1 MMSPA
6 ALNFGQTPQGR
17 AVMKTHFTVALS
29 MLAGFGLGAAAIGG
43 LSAQTK
49 APAGYWI
56 TETIEM
62 TDAAAFNKA
71 IAGAPAV
78 MAKYNGHYLTRGGKV
93 VTERGDPP
101 KRITIAAFDSLA
113 QAQQYR
119 KDQASVAISNEAN
132 KYQKSR
138 SYFVEGNA
146 N

>member
-1 MMSPA
+1 
-6 ALNFGQTPQGR
+6 
-17 AVMKTHFTVALS
+17 MKTHFTVALS

-71 IAGAPAV
+71 IADVPAV
-78 MAKYNGHYLTRGGKV
+78 LAKYNGHYLARGGKIV
-93 VTERGDPP
+93 AERGDPP
-101 KRITIAAFDSLA
+101 KRLSILAFDSLD
-113 QAQQYR
+113 QAQKYR
-119 KDQASVAISNEAN
+119 KDPASVAISTEAN

>member
-1 MMSPA
+1 
-6 ALNFGQTPQGR
+6 
-17 AVMKTHFTVALS
+17 

-62 TDAAAFNKA
+62 TDADAFNKSV
-71 IAGAPAV
+71 AGVPALV
-78 MAKYNGHYLTRGGKV
+78 ANHNGHYLTRGGKIV
-93 VTERGDPP
+93 AERGDPP
-101 KRITIAAFDSLA
+101 KRITIVAFDTLD

-119 KDQASVAISNEAN
+119 KDPASIAITNESS
-132 KYQKSR
+132 KYQKAR